1 MLLVQVVQTNNEY
14 LKCGQG
20 MLIFNFGLDHW
31 VVQVRYHI
39 ILDLC
44 QFVLGLDS
52 VSSDEEMLCKCF
64 DKCCKA
70 FIQS

>member
-1 MLLVQVVQTNNEY
+1 MMKIVKYRYMVQVY
-14 LKCGQG
+14 
-20 MLIFNFGLDHW
+20 M
-31 VVQVRYHI
+31 
-39 ILDLC
+39 
-44 QFVLGLDS
+44 VLGLDS